1 MDTAITPVTSFT
13 LAQKTSIKARAY
25 FLAQRI
31 NLRSLEAL
39 KPVSTLPFTF
49 ASPGGGY
56 IVLFRYGAVVFF
68 ETSDNEEKS
77 LLDLIKPA
85 LEQPFSSPVND
96 DLEIRISPEMPKGMQ
111 EGAIVLN
118 EISLEALQVIAEIL
132 GKSLVLEYYETSVAQ
147 NVEATEALILRLKR
161 NGFGGLRTR
170 ELLQQISASLLSMQ
184 EMVGF
189 VGVSEKPDLLWD
201 HPEQER
207 LYARFEDEYEIRER
221 HMALDRKVELIFRTS
236 QTLIDLLHA
245 KRSLRVEWY
254 IVALI
259 FFEILLILFEISV
272 RI

>member
-1 MDTAITPVTSFT
+1 MTSFT
-13 LAQKTSIKARAY
+13 LAQKNSIKARAY

-31 NLRSLEAL
+31 NLRHLEAL
-39 KPVSTLPFTF
+39 KPLSTLPFTF
-49 ASPGGGY
+49 QSPGGGY
-56 IVLFRYGAVVFF
+56 MVLFRYGAVVFF
-68 ETSDNEEKS
+68 ETSENEEKN
-77 LLDLIKPA
+77 LRDLIASA
-85 LEQPFSSPVND
+85 LEQPFPAPVMD
-96 DLEIRISPEMPKGMQ
+96 DLEIKVSPEMPKGLQ

-118 EISLEALQVIAEIL
+118 EITLEALQIIAEIL

-147 NVEATEALILRLKR
+147 NVEATESLVLRLKKT
-161 NGFGGLRTR
+161 GFKGLRSHD
-170 ELLQQISASLLSMQ
+170 LLQQISASLLSMQ

-207 LYARFEDEYEIRER
+207 LYNRFEDEYEIRER

-236 QTLIDLLHA
+236 QTLLDLLHA

-259 FFEILLILFEISV
+259 VFEIILILYEIIV
-272 RI
+272 RL